1 MTGRHR
7 LERTEKPF
15 AVRAA
20 VITAPVLTA
29 GAVGVGVLG
38 QVAATPDAQSQ
49 SGARLESSV
58 AELSSQVVSTSDR
71 AERVRVTRSADR
83 MSGTLAVSSTPER
96 KKLTRFTTDA
106 LDVRVKPAAKAKVVE
121 ELEAG
126 TKVTFTGITE
136 GTFSEIAYK
145 GEKRWVTGKY
155 LSKKRPEPAV
165 TESTGSTGST
175 SEGSASDGSSLGVS
189 GDACAS
195 GSAPESGLTA
205 AAVKVHRAVC
215 NNFPEISTYLGY
227 DAHGEHSSG
236 KAIDIMLS
244 DQGLGDRVAEFL
256 KSHAAEFDLY
266 DVIYRQ
272 RIWTPVRASEG
283 WRSMPDRGSSTANH
297 YDHVHVSVN

>member
-7 LERTEKPF
+7 LERPEKTGKPGKPL

-20 VITAPVLTA
+20 VVTAPVLTA

-38 QVAATPDAQSQ
+38 QVAAAPSTDAG
-49 SGARLESSV
+49 SGVRLESSV
-58 AELSSQVVSTSDR
+58 ADAAQQVVDTADR
-71 AERVRVTRSADR
+71 AERARVTRSADR
-83 MSGTLAVSSTPER
+83 LASAVAVSSAPQR

-106 LDVRVKPAAKAKVVE
+106 LDVRVRPAKDAKVVE
-121 ELEAG
+121 ELEPG
-126 TKVTFTGITE
+126 TKVTYTAVDDGA
-136 GTFSEIAYK
+136 FSEISYK
-145 GEKRWVTGKY
+145 GERRWVTSEY
-155 LSKKRPEPAV
+155 LSKKRPEPPA
-165 TESTGSTGST
+165 E
-175 SEGSASDGSSLGVS
+175 EEGSSLGVS

-195 GSAPESGLTA
+195 GSDVESGLTD

-256 KSHAAEFDLY
+256 KAHAAELDLY

-283 WRSMPDRGSSTANH
+283 WRSMPDRGSATANH
-297 YDHVHVSVN
+297 FDHVHVSVN